1 MFQFAN
7 PLFLLLLLV
16 IPILVTMPSWA
27 KARMRPAGLRYADVG
42 LVKTTA
48 ATSTWRTQ
56 AQSLL
61 PVLRWLGLILLIVAL
76 ARPQR
81 VNTTEIIQGEGV
93 DIVLALDISSSMG
106 SLDFFPQNRLEA
118 AKQVIGEFVL
128 ERPYDR
134 LGLVVFAAEAFV
146 QSPPTIDHDVLGRL
160 LRFVDLATA
169 LGIDDGTAIGTGLA
183 LSSNMLKDSDAES
196 KVVILLTDGVNNAGN
211 VAPIT
216 AAEAA
221 KALGIKVYTI
231 GAGKPDPLVGDE
243 GLLDEESLTRIAE
256 TTGGR
261 YFRARDAEGLQQIYA
276 EINEL
281 EKSEIDIQVFT
292 NFEELMGRW
301 LTIGLGLLVIEFF
314 LRQTILR
321 RIP

>member
-7 PLFLLLLLV
+7 PLFLVLLAV
-16 IPILVTMPSWA
+16 IPVLIWWSG
-27 KARMRPAGLRYADVG
+27 RMRPVGLRYADVG
-42 LVKTTA
+42 LVKAATA
-48 ATSTWRTQ
+48 ASTWRTQ
-56 AQSLL
+56 TQSLL
-61 PVLRWLGLILLIVAL
+61 PILRWLGLILLIVAL

-134 LGLVVFAAEAFV
+134 LGLVVFASEAFV
-146 QSPPTIDHDVLGRL
+146 QSPPTVDHDVLGRL

-183 LSSNMLKDSDAES
+183 LSANMLKDSEAES

-301 LTIGLGLLVIEFF
+301 LTIGLGLLVVEFF
-314 LRQTILR
+314 LRQTVLR